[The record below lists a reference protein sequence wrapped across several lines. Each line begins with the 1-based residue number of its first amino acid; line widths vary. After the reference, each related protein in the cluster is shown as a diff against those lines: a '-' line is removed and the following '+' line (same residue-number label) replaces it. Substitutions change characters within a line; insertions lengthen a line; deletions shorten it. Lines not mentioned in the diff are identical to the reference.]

1 MVIKSLFPSSMITSC
16 SLQSESVNPKPSVME
31 ELKNRF
37 KHVFVMYDNDQFK
50 ETNAGKLAGEKLA
63 KDFDILDILIPD
75 VFQLKDPSYFREKQG
90 IENKRNMIISL
101 EKEKIKQYNI

>member
-1 MVIKSLFPSSMITSC
+1 MMSFFIEFSWVDEVFYERYNRK
-16 SLQSESVNPKPSVME
+16 

-75 VFQLKDPSYFREKQG
+75 VFQLKDPSDFREKQG
-90 IENKRNMIISL
+90 VENTRNMIISL
-101 EKEKIKQYNI
+101 VKEKIKQYNI